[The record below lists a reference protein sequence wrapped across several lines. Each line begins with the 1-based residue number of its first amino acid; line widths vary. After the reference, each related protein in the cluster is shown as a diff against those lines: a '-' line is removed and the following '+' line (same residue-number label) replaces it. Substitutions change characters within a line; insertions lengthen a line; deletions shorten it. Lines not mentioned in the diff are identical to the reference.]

1 MWILFHKN
9 QSSMLDMYILIYL
22 SPKKIVFSHDQL
34 YSVSYIFLF
43 MHVSIYLFAA
53 GVTQFCQR
61 SLVMCLMHI
70 LVISQWLLTFH
81 MKV

>member
-1 MWILFHKN
+1 MLFRKH
-9 QSSMLDMYILIYL
+9 QSSMRDVHFIYL

-43 MHVSIYLFAA
+43 VLFLFMYVSIYLFAA

-61 SLVMCLMHI
+61 SLVICLMHI
-70 LVISQWLLTFH
+70 LVISQ
-81 MKV
+81 